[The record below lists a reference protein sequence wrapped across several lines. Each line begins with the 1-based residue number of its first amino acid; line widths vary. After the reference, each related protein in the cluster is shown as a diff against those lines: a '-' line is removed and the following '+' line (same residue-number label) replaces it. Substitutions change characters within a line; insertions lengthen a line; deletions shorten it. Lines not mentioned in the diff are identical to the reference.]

1 MAPIERNQTG
11 FWRLAAQCLA
21 GGIALALVTLVAFKL
36 QVNLTIA
43 SLLYLT
49 VVVLMAFMDAFVGSI
64 FVSVIS
70 VLCLDY
76 FFTQP
81 LFSLRMADPLNIVA
95 VIVFLGTAL
104 LITRVMSQRK
114 RAEAALQQVLGELES
129 KVQERTA
136 ELAKSNDDLRG
147 QILERQRAEEALQK
161 AQAELAH
168 VSRLMTLGELTA
180 SISHEVNQ
188 PIAAVVTNGQVC
200 LRLLALETPRP
211 DDVRTTVERM
221 VRDARRASEV
231 IQRIRAL
238 AKRTEP

>member
-1 MAPIERNQTG
+1 MKRNQTG
-11 FWRLAAQCLA
+11 FWRLATQCLV
-21 GGIALALVTLVAFKL
+21 GIIVVALLTLVAFKL

-76 FFTQP
+76 YFAP
-81 LFSLRMADPLNIVA
+81 PIFSLELNDPLDIVA
-95 VIVFLGTAL
+95 LIVFLGTAL

-114 RAEAALQQVLGELES
+114 RAEAALQKVLAELES
-129 KVQERTA
+129 KVRERTA

-147 QILERQRAEEALQK
+147 EIRERQRAQEALQK

-168 VSRLMTLGELTA
+168 VARVMTLGELTA

-188 PIAAVVTNGQVC
+188 PIARSSPTARFACDCSRSRRHDRTMCEPPSSASSG
-200 LRLLALETPRP
+200 TPIG
-211 DDVRTTVERM
+211 
-221 VRDARRASEV
+221 RA
-231 IQRIRAL
+231 
-238 AKRTEP
+238 K